1 MNYVGAQPL
10 TQCGFCAPSFDVALL
25 LVRHLH
31 WTAVALP
38 PLALAQGIWR
48 ADYHTGGG
56 SKRSSW
62 RPAKFTVALLAK
74 IPGFIFSLGK
84 TESRT
89 RLKRRL
95 VRIYCYKYL
104 DLRSTVDLTPRWS
117 KFVANHLPARW
128 RPILKRYIRNFQSAF
143 ILLEPDKFLMMSLAS
158 IK

>member
-89 RLKRRL
+89 RPLAGETHGLRVEVARPHVLKDDERSGM
-95 VRIYCYKYL
+95 VRHQPWL
-104 DLRSTVDLTPRWS
+104 NAEPVEAATSRAPSA
-117 KFVANHLPARW
+117 VAA
-128 RPILKRYIRNFQSAF
+128 KAGCDSCAE
-143 ILLEPDKFLMMSLAS
+143 EPNAT
-158 IK
+158 